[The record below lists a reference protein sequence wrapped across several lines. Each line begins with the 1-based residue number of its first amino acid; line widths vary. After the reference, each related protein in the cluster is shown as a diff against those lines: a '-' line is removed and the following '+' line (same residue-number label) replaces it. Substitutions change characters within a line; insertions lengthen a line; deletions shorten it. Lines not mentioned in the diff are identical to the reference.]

1 MAGIDKAAVK
11 TPEIFREIAQA
22 GNIPE
27 RDMFN
32 TFNMGVG
39 MVAVVPKEQADR
51 AVRTLNDA
59 GEAAY
64 VLGEAARGEG
74 VELW

>member
-1 MAGIDKAAVK
+1 MQK
-11 TPEIFREIAQA
+11 T

-39 MVAVVPKEQADR
+39 MVAVVSKTEADK
-51 AVRTLNDA
+51 ALQILKDA
-59 GEAAY
+59 GEDAY
-64 VLGEAARGEG
+64 IVGEVVKGEDG
-74 VELW
+74 IIIC